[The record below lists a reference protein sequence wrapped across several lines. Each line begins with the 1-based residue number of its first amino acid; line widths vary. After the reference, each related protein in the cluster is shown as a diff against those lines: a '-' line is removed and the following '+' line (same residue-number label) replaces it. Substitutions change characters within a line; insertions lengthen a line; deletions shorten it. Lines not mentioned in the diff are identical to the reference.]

1 MTRRGPLTAQLFH
14 LHRWLP
20 AALSLLI
27 LCGIAV
33 LFCFEAA
40 SAITRL
46 SGGSVT
52 GGDAHSAIF
61 SAPAAVS
68 QDDAARQ
75 TAEGNIWE
83 RLERFASQQEGHSPR
98 NPPLTLVVRT
108 FPAVLPPLPWVAF
121 NGCPDVGR
129 LLPLGAIA
137 FRSHPPRAPPLL

>member
-20 AALSLLI
+20 AARSLLI
-27 LCGIAV
+27 LCGIAG

-40 SAITRL
+40 SAIARL

-52 GGDAHSAIF
+52 GGDAHSAVF
-61 SAPAAVS
+61 SAPASVS

-75 TAEGNIWE
+75 TSEVNIRE
-83 RLERFASQQEGHSPR
+83 RLERFAAQQEGQNPR
-98 NPPLTLVVRT
+98 NPPLTLAVRT
-108 FPAVLPPLPWVAF
+108 LPAVLPPLPWVAF
-121 NGCPDVGR
+121 SGCPDAAR